1 MGKSAEE
8 IMVLRAN
15 KLNWTVEEYKQ
26 YLLNTLDQYEGFRDL
41 QTKFARG
48 VALESEERDCKIVT
62 LIGMVEHLT
71 DEVNRQFKL
80 RRKAERRAEYL
91 QSITNGLA
99 MDQMGHG
106 A

>member
-15 KLNWTVEEYKQ
+15 ELNWTVEEYKQ
-26 YLLNTLDQYEGFRDL
+26 YLLNTLDQYKGFREL

-48 VALESEERDCKIVT
+48 VALESEERDGVIMVLKQYLRSVKEDLQIERKRTEKLQEDNRRLQRIV
-62 LIGMVEHLT
+62 
-71 DEVNRQFKL
+71 
-80 RRKAERRAEYL
+80 
-91 QSITNGLA
+91 NGLA
-99 MDQMGHG
+99 MDQIGHG